1 MVKITQM
8 TQAQIEF
15 TTPMIRMAIY
25 TLPHIFKLPMQTFCH
40 RDLVLYR
47 GMAFGTKVSLQ
58 TVERLVAQCTLP
70 FKLCM

>member
-1 MVKITQM
+1 
-8 TQAQIEF
+8 
-15 TTPMIRMAIY
+15 MAIY